1 MPNSRCP
8 RKHCQCNISD
18 ASNLRCGPT
27 RDATC
32 LSQYVNLL
40 NRTEADRAVE
50 DDSARLPS
58 PFLPLRRVRVGTR
71 LLSKFILGRNQFL
84 RDERSDEGASA
95 SSERR
100 HVVWCPATSHS
111 GLGLSHFYPAIHSNI
126 ITLGW
131 SRQFRSERGR
141 RNERAGGK
149 GIRSYPRTLA
159 LKGILVRVLAV
170 CHQH

>member
-1 MPNSRCP
+1 MWCALLPNLRCP

-40 NRTEADRAVE
+40 NRSEADRAVE

-100 HVVWCPATSHS
+100 HVVWCPATSRS
-111 GLGLSHFYPAIHSNI
+111 GETRPLSLLSGYP
-126 ITLGW
+126 L
-131 SRQFRSERGR
+131 QYY
-141 RNERAGGK
+141 
-149 GIRSYPRTLA
+149 YPRMVA
-159 LKGILVRVLAV
+159 AIPIGEAEEE
-170 CHQH
+170 

>member
-1 MPNSRCP
+1 MWCAILPNLRCP

-40 NRTEADRAVE
+40 NRSEADRAVE

-58 PFLPLRRVRVGTR
+58 PFLPLRRIRVGTR

-84 RDERSDEGASA
+84 RDKRSDEGASA
-95 SSERR
+95 SHQPLGRDS
-100 HVVWCPATSHS
+100 ASLTSIR
-111 GLGLSHFYPAIHSNI
+111 LSTPILLPSD
-126 ITLGW
+126 
-131 SRQFRSERGR
+131 GR
-141 RNERAGGK
+141 RNSDRRGGGGMKEQEERGSVP
-149 GIRSYPRTLA
+149 IRGPWR
-159 LKGILVRVLAV
+159 
-170 CHQH
+170 